1 MIGLEARV
9 EEYLGVRRAVGFKLA
24 RHGRLLADFVRF
36 LAHQGIDTVTIEAA
50 VAWATQPEGVSL
62 VWIAERLGI
71 VRGFARWLSA
81 LEPAT
86 QVPPPGLLP
95 GGPRRQ
101 TPYLFSQPEIAA
113 LMSAA
118 GQDLHPLRAATLETF
133 IGLLAATGM
142 RPSEAMNLDRHD
154 LDPTRGLVTVRS
166 TKFGK
171 SRLVPLHP
179 TTLEALDGYLTVRD
193 QLCPHPANPALLV
206 WSSGNRLGHSTIQPA
221 FRRLLAQ
228 AGITASGSRRPRL
241 HALRHS
247 FAVRTLLG
255 WYHDGLDVQAL
266 LPVLSTYLGHV
277 DPSKTYWYL
286 TGVPELLG
294 LAAARLEAVFEA
306 KP

>member
-1 MIGLEARV
+1 MIGLETRV
-9 EEYLGVRRAVGFKLA
+9 EEYLGVRRAVGFKLV

-36 LAHQGIDTVTIEAA
+36 LAQQGIDTVTIDAA
-50 VAWATQPEGVSL
+50 MAWAAQPQDVSL
-62 VWIAERLGI
+62 VWIGERLGI

-81 LEPAT
+81 VEPAT
-86 QVPPPGLLP
+86 EVPPPGLVP
-95 GGPRRQ
+95 VGPRRQ
-101 TPYLFSQPEIAA
+101 TPYLFSQAEIAA
-113 LMSAA
+113 LLTAA
-118 GQDLHPLRAATLETF
+118 RQDPHPLRAATLETF

-154 LDPTRGLVTVRS
+154 LDPTRGLVTVRA

-179 TTLEALDGYLTVRD
+179 STLDALDHYLAIRD
-193 QLCPHPANPALLV
+193 QICPRPASLALLV
-206 WSSGNRLGHSTIQPA
+206 WSSGNRLGHSTVQPA
-221 FRRLLAQ
+221 FRRLLGL

-255 WYHDGLDVQAL
+255 WYQDGLDVQAL
-266 LPVLSTYLGHV
+266 LPALSTYMGHV